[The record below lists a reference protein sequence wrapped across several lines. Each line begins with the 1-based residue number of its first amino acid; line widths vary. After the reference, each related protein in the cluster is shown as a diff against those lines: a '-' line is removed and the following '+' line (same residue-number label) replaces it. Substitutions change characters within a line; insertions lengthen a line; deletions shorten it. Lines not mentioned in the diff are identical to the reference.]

1 MPFSAAITKLLSAVD
16 SVNAAS
22 FATNLSA
29 LQLLLKDPKNSI
41 RFFIYSSSGMGHQ
54 STAANIIYRLIS
66 LGLTG
71 SYQVIYIDSHD
82 ALKKIAALFP
92 QFDPKNPDTPIVI
105 GSVTLTFI
113 ELSDFKASSPTQL
126 NIGIAGGTDGI
137 SYDNFAKELFVNY
150 LLVLQPYQWYLE
162 PSVIQEYDGTYVSL
176 DTESVLKSLSFSK
189 RGYFI
194 DIPKMTAQEIAFFQ
208 ASTYADKYPAFNAI
222 TNSLLSQKSNMMP
235 VYGLTMFDTPE
246 ETRTSDVMLFNL
258 ATAIAYAQDNTA
270 SVGNAVKG
278 TIVIVLSELS
288 DETYAS
294 FDALLAGTD
303 PRLED
308 SPLKAWVTTR
318 KLSTRVKHIKYNDP
332 LLPSAIGQ
340 VESKATRI
348 MFVDMGGVPLY
359 AFNYL
364 YNVSDMPP
372 VFEGAATNSLVLNF
386 GKNYFAIR
394 SGINRDFILYPTL
407 PLNAAKPSSE
417 AATVDAASRLVESTI
432 MEWGRD
438 LNNEAVLGT
447 PASILG
453 MDILIA
459 FEPPDA
465 GGQQY
470 FASLG
475 AFFHN
480 QQEDKMLMGVFS
492 LLQYLK
498 NK

>member
-1 MPFSAAITKLLSAVD
+1 MPFSVAITKLLSAVD

-71 SYQVIYIDSHD
+71 SYQVIYINAFD

-105 GSVTLTFI
+105 GAVTLTFI
-113 ELSDFKASSPTQL
+113 ELDDFQKSSPTLL

-137 SYDNFAKELFVNY
+137 MHENFAAELYVNY
-150 LLVLQPYQWYLE
+150 LLVLQPYQWYQE
-162 PSVIQEYDGTYVSL
+162 PSVIQKNDGTRINL
-176 DTESVLKSLSFSK
+176 DKNKVLASLSFSK

-208 ASTYADKYPAFNAI
+208 ASAYADKYPAFDAI

-235 VYGLTMFDTPE
+235 VYGLTMFDSPA
-246 ETRTSDVMLFNL
+246 TRTSDVMLFNL

-270 SVGNAVKG
+270 RVGNAVKG

-303 PRLED
+303 PRLD
-308 SPLKAWVTTR
+308 DNPLKDWVTAR
-318 KLSTRVKHIKYNDP
+318 KLSTRVKHIKYDDP

-407 PLNAAKPSSE
+407 PLNAATPSSE
-417 AATVDAASRLVESTI
+417 AETVDAASRLVESTI

-453 MDILIA
+453 LDILIA

-465 GGQQY
+465 SGQQY
-470 FASLG
+470 FTSLG

-480 QQEDKMLMGVFS
+480 EQEDKMLMGVFS
-492 LLQYLK
+492 MLQYLK